1 MMTSLYFSP
10 RIIYLNLLLEL
21 FGALQHQY
29 DFSFF
34 QVVSLFLTLCQSD
47 SEYMAGQLSAFGY
60 ALTDNSE
67 EADIW
72 LINT

>member
-1 MMTSLYFSP
+1 MTFL
-10 RIIYLNLLLEL
+10 
-21 FGALQHQY
+21 
-29 DFSFF
+29 FF